1 MISANN
7 VTLRIGKKA
16 LFEDVNIKFT
26 EGNCYGLIGAN
37 GAGKS
42 TFLKILTGQI
52 EPSKGDV
59 SITPGQRLSFLEQD
73 HFKYDE
79 YTALDTVIM
88 GNERLYEIMKEKDAI
103 YMKEDFSDEDGVRA
117 AELEGEFAELGGW
130 EAESEASQLLQNL
143 NISEDLHYQTM
154 SELANGDKVKV
165 LLAKALF
172 GKPDVLLLDEPT
184 NGLDPIGIAEVRN
197 FIKNLSVERG
207 KTILISSHIL
217 SEISL
222 LADDIGIID
231 HGILL
236 EESSMEELEKKNR
249 KYIQLQVSDIP
260 KASLILE
267 RQFHVT
273 DYAVQDEHNLRLYD
287 TALDMAAINKALVVQ
302 DVAVIS
308 SQICNDTLEDY
319 FKQITGGEGI
329 A

>member
-1 MISANN
+1 MNEIIISGISKTIKGTEILKNIDLK
-7 VTLRIGKKA
+7 LRGGK
-16 LFEDVNIKFT
+16 I
-26 EGNCYGLIGAN
+26 YGLYGSNGSGKTMLLRAVAGLIRIDSGSIIINGKQLHKETDFPESIGVVIEN
-37 GAGKS
+37 PQFWDGYTG
-42 TFLKILTGQI
+42 FENLKMLASIKKQI
-52 EPSKGDV
+52 NDEAIRATLEKVGLDPGDKKTV
-59 SITPGQRLSFLEQD
+59 KKYSLGMKQRLGLAS
-73 HFKYDE
+73 
-79 YTALDTVIM
+79 ALI
-88 GNERLYEIMKEKDAI
+88 GQPPILI
-103 YMKEDFSDEDGVRA
+103 
-117 AELEGEFAELGGW
+117 
-130 EAESEASQLLQNL
+130 
-143 NISEDLHYQTM
+143 
-154 SELANGDKVKV
+154 
-165 LLAKALF
+165 
-172 GKPDVLLLDEPT
+172 LDEPT

>member
-1 MISANN
+1 MSDLVIETKKLTKIYGEQTAVNSVNLH
-7 VTLRIGKKA
+7 VKPGRI
-16 LFEDVNIKFT
+16 
-26 EGNCYGLIGAN
+26 YGLLGRN
-37 GAGKS
+37 GAGKTTIMKMILGLTPITS
-42 TFLKILTGQI
+42 GEVDVFGQNIKGHEKRIYPRIGAIIETPGFYPNLTGTENLEIFAKLRGTPQPNAVKNAL
-52 EPSKGDV
+52 EVVGLPYKDKKLFSKYSLGMK
-59 SITPGQRLSFLEQD
+59 QRL
-73 HFKYDE
+73 
-79 YTALDTVIM
+79 
-88 GNERLYEIMKEKDAI
+88 G
-103 YMKEDFSDEDGVRA
+103 
-117 AELEGEFAELGGW
+117 
-130 EAESEASQLLQNL
+130 
-143 NISEDLHYQTM
+143 
-154 SELANGDKVKV
+154 
-165 LLAKALF
+165 
-172 GKPDVLLLDEPT
+172 
-184 NGLDPIGIAEVRN
+184 DPIGIAEVRN

-231 HGILL
+231 HGVLL

-319 FKQITGGEGI
+319 FKQITGGAGI

>member
-1 MISANN
+1 MFLEVKDVTKSIHGDVVIKNVSLCSERGRVIGLRGINGSGKTMLMRLIS
-7 VTLRIGKKA
+7 
-16 LFEDVNIKFT
+16 
-26 EGNCYGLIGAN
+26 GLIRPTKGQVLIDGEVVSKDIPFPRSLGVLIEGPAFLDDYSAMDN
-37 GAGKS
+37 LKLIAYPKGKVTEDEIKAVLS
-42 TFLKILTGQI
+42 EVRLDPKSRKKYKKFSLGMK
-52 EPSKGDV
+52 
-59 SITPGQRLSFLEQD
+59 QRLGI
-73 HFKYDE
+73 
-79 YTALDTVIM
+79 A
-88 GNERLYEIMKEKDAI
+88 NAI
-103 YMKEDFSDEDGVRA
+103 LHDP
-117 AELEGEFAELGGW
+117 ELL
-130 EAESEASQLLQNL
+130 
-143 NISEDLHYQTM
+143 I
-154 SELANGDKVKV
+154 
-165 LLAKALF
+165 
-172 GKPDVLLLDEPT
+172 LDEPT

-197 FIKNLSVERG
+197 FIKDLSVDRG

-217 SEISL
+217 SEIAL

-231 HGILL
+231 HGVLL
-236 EESSMEELEKKNR
+236 EESSMEDLEKKNR
-249 KYIQLQVSDIP
+249 KYIQLQVSDVP

>member
-1 MISANN
+1 M
-7 VTLRIGKKA
+7 
-16 LFEDVNIKFT
+16 
-26 EGNCYGLIGAN
+26 
-37 GAGKS
+37 
-42 TFLKILTGQI
+42 
-52 EPSKGDV
+52 
-59 SITPGQRLSFLEQD
+59 
-73 HFKYDE
+73 
-79 YTALDTVIM
+79 
-88 GNERLYEIMKEKDAI
+88 
-103 YMKEDFSDEDGVRA
+103 
-117 AELEGEFAELGGW
+117 
-130 EAESEASQLLQNL
+130 
-143 NISEDLHYQTM
+143 
-154 SELANGDKVKV
+154 VKV
-165 LLAKALF
+165 FGCFFRNGLLVGSLAGRWSGLLAGTK
-172 GKPDVLLLDEPT
+172 
-184 NGLDPIGIAEVRN
+184 R
-197 FIKNLSVERG
+197 KN
-207 KTILISSHIL
+207 KQNIL

-231 HGILL
+231 HGVLL
-236 EESSMEELEKKNR
+236 EESSMDELEKKNR